1 MDDKPT
7 LNELPALLAAE
18 LNSIGLALNGV
29 SRAII
34 SSILDD
40 AVARAEAAEARVA
53 ELINANNE
61 LARLNVDMQVQVTD
75 LQAALTAAEHER
87 NDANIEAA
95 LNESNR
101 ADAWQRVAELEAA
114 LDAERAAHRWR
125 PPAEE
130 PSEPG
135 YYLVILRDW
144 LWPCEIQRWEGPG
157 PFGPNGWTIEI
168 RDRVVAWQPLP
179 DAPQEPPQ

>member
-53 ELINANNE
+53 ELINA
-61 LARLNVDMQVQVTD
+61 VTD

-125 PPAEE
+125 PAAEE